1 MTWGRTSTATC
12 ASGGRVRYSPRI
24 AVSLAGLSAAFG
36 ATLLDAAEPLP
47 TLVVERAPTPLERR
61 VDGTI
66 EAVNQGTV
74 SAQTSG
80 RVLEV
85 LYDVND
91 FVPAGAVII
100 RLGSTEQKAGL
111 DEAQAGLTEATA
123 REVEARARFE
133 RIAGLFEDRAVSRQ
147 QYDQALADREAASAR
162 LAAARAALTSA
173 REGVSY
179 TEIRAPYAGVVT
191 RRHVEAGEAVRPGT
205 PLMSGLSLQY
215 LRVAVELPQSVV
227 ERVREIRKAAVYVDG
242 RRVEAKSLTLS
253 PQASPESSS
262 FLVRLELPENAA
274 ALYPGMFVKV
284 AFVVGETVRL
294 LIPAHALVERSEVT
308 AVYVQG
314 AEGDLAL
321 RQLRLG
327 HRFEDKI
334 EVLAGLEPGETIVT
348 DPIAAL
354 EQLRASSA
362 RGAAD

>member
-1 MTWGRTSTATC
+1 MTSGPACTSIF
-12 ASGGRVRYSPRI
+12 VRGERLPYLPCV
-24 AVSLAGLSAAFG
+24 AFLLALLSALPG
-36 ATLLDAAEPLP
+36 EKLLQAAELLP
-47 TLVVERAPTPLERR
+47 TLVVERVQSPLERR
-61 VDGTI
+61 FDGTV

-91 FVPAGAVII
+91 FVPADAVII

-123 REVEARARFE
+123 REAEAKEQFD
-133 RIAGLFEDRAVSRQ
+133 RIAGLLADRAVSRQ
-147 QYDQALADREAASAR
+147 QYDQARADRDAAGAR
-162 LAAARAALTSA
+162 LAAARAALASA

-227 ERVREIRKAAVYVDG
+227 ERVRELGKAAVYIDG
-242 RRVEAKSLTLS
+242 RRVEVRSLTLS
-253 PQASPESSS
+253 PEASPESSG

-284 AFVVGETVRL
+284 AFVVGETERL
-294 LIPAHALVERSEVT
+294 LIPADALVERSEMT

-314 AEGDLAL
+314 PDGRLSL

-327 HRFEDKI
+327 HRFDDKV
-334 EVLAGLEPGETIVT
+334 EVLAGLQPGETIVT

-354 EQLRASSA
+354 EHLRTPSVHGPAN
-362 RGAAD
+362 

>member
-1 MTWGRTSTATC
+1 MNRRAAAAGSLAVGVASRAIGQIAVFLAVLVAALSGRTL
-12 ASGGRVRYSPRI
+12 G
-24 AVSLAGLSAAFG
+24 
-36 ATLLDAAEPLP
+36 AAESLP
-47 TLVVERAPTPLERR
+47 TLVVQRVQTPLERR

-111 DEAQAGLTEATA
+111 DEAQAGLKEATA
-123 REVEARARFE
+123 REAEARSRFD
-133 RIAGLFEDRAVSRQ
+133 RVAGLFEDRAVSRQ
-147 QYDQALADREAASAR
+147 QYDQALADRDAAAAR
-162 LAAARAALTSA
+162 LAAARAALASA

-191 RRHVEAGEAVRPGT
+191 RRLVEAGEAVRVGT

-227 ERVREIRKAAVYVDG
+227 ERVRVIRKAAVYVDG

-253 PQASPESSS
+253 PQASPQSNS

-274 ALYPGMFVKV
+274 DLYPGMFVKV
-284 AFVVGETVRL
+284 AFVVGEAERL
-294 LIPAHALVERSEVT
+294 LIPADALVERSEMT
-308 AVYVQG
+308 AVYVQAANG
-314 AEGDLAL
+314 TVVL

-334 EVLAGLEPGETIVT
+334 EVLAGLEPGEAIVT
-348 DPIAAL
+348 DPLAAL
-354 EQLRASSA
+354 EQLHDPTTRRAPK
-362 RGAAD
+362 

>member
-1 MTWGRTSTATC
+1 MSRERT
-12 ASGGRVRYSPRI
+12 RYSRRI
-24 AVSLAGLSAAFG
+24 AASLTVLSVALG
-36 ATLLDAAEPLP
+36 AKLLHAAEPLP
-47 TLVVERAPTPLERR
+47 TLVVERVLAPLERR

-80 RVLEV
+80 RVIEV

-100 RLGSTEQKAGL
+100 RLGSAEQKAGL

-123 REVEARARFE
+123 RDAEARARFD
-133 RIAGLFEDRAVSRQ
+133 RVAGLFEDRAVSRQ
-147 QYDQALADREAASAR
+147 QYDQALADRDAAGAR
-162 LAAARAALTSA
+162 LVAARAALTSA

-215 LRVAVELPQSVV
+215 LRVAAELPQSVV

-284 AFVVGETVRL
+284 AFVVGEAERL
-294 LIPAHALVERSEVT
+294 LIPADALVERSEMT

-314 AEGDLAL
+314 ADGEVAL

-327 HRFEDKI
+327 HRFEDKV
-334 EVLAGLEPGETIVT
+334 EVLAGLESGETIVT
-348 DPIAAL
+348 DPLAAL
-354 EQLRASSA
+354 EHLRSPNA
-362 RGAAD
+362 RSEPN